1 MLARFELTGLEKHRP
16 SQMSGGQQQR
26 VALARIFLSEPDI
39 LMLDEPFSA
48 LDEYLRWNLEQ
59 ELLEVLRQF
68 SGPALFVSHSRDEIY
83 RICGK
88 ACVMDQG
95 TSSPVISVRPVS
107 YTHLD
112 VYKRQVWNLLMNTAP
127 AKSSVSIVLSCQW
140 RFSLQRKMHRRSMRP
155 SMRVN

>member
-16 SQMSGGQQQR
+16 SQLSGGQQQR
-26 VALARIFLSEPDI
+26 VALVRIFLSEPDI

-88 ACVMDQG
+88 ACVMDQRLPVR
-95 TSSPVISVRPVS
+95 SSRSDS
-107 YTHLD
+107 YLRRQSRKRQLCCLD
-112 VYKRQVWNLLMNTAP
+112 VRILQG
-127 AKSSVSIVLSCQW
+127 
-140 RFSLQRKMHRRSMRP
+140 RSLQKRM
-155 SMRVN
+155 